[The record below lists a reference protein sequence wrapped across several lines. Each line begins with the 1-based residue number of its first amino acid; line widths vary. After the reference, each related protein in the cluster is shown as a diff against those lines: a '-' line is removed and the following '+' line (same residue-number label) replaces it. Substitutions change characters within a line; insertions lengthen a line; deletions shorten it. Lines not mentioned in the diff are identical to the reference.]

1 MLALRNHDILDE
13 ASLRTVMRVIP
24 QELLIGKKF
33 VLKTTDRVKTVN

>member
-1 MLALRNHDILDE
+1 MLAFRNHDVLDE
-13 ASLRTVMRVIP
+13 ASLCTVMWIIP